1 LGFGLEADFGLLFLW
16 VKPKLIA
23 AMLAGGETVVNGSAI
38 AFSIREKKVGNIF
51 LKSLKFIF
59 LSEEV

>member
-38 AFSIREKKVGNIF
+38 AFLIRKKKVVIF
-51 LKSLKFIF
+51 FGIPQIYFFI
-59 LSEEV
+59 